1 MADPITGI
9 GGDLDL
15 GSSAVAHIRGWQI
28 SEAADNQ
35 SYATSDTEGYKKTAE
50 GQKHWSGSAD
60 IHLDGVFPAFP
71 VVGTKYASTVFT
83 LSSGNS
89 VTGDIR
95 VDGISNIVIDVEGS
109 GMASATI
116 EFTGDGPYPA

>member
-1 MADPITGI
+1 MADAISGI

-15 GSSAVAHIRGWQI
+15 GASAVAHIRGWQI
-28 SEAADNQ
+28 SKTADNQ
-35 SYATSDTEGYKKTAE
+35 SYASSDTAGYKKTAE
-50 GQKHWSGSAD
+50 GQKSWAGSAD

-71 VVGTKYASTVFT
+71 LVGTKYASTVFT

-89 VTGDIR
+89 VTGDVRI
-95 VDGISNIVIDVEGS
+95 DAINNIVIDVEGS

-116 EFTGDGPYPA
+116 EFTGDGAFPA